1 MTCGGISEK
10 DVAAAF
16 ENLSI
21 TSNKT
26 TKHTINIEKRLLCR
40 AMYNIRKSKNRAG
53 IKAIMK
59 IVIIILLLLLII
71 VMIIII
77 IIAIIIK
84 PMPRI
89 FIKIVLLLF
98 LIIVSNS

>member
-26 TKHTINIEKRLLCR
+26 TKHTINIEKRPLCR

-59 IVIIILLLLLII
+59 IVIILLLLPII
-71 VMIIII
+71 VMII

>member
-26 TKHTINIEKRLLCR
+26 TKHAINIEKRLLCR

-59 IVIIILLLLLII
+59 IVIVILLLLPII
-71 VMIIII
+71 MMIIIM
-77 IIAIIIK
+77 AIIIK
-84 PMPRI
+84 PMPQI

>member
-1 MTCGGISEK
+1 MTCDGISEK

-26 TKHTINIEKRLLCR
+26 TKHSINIKKRLLCR

-59 IVIIILLLLLII
+59 IVIVILLLLPII
-71 VMIIII
+71 MMIIIM
-77 IIAIIIK
+77 AIIIK
-84 PMPRI
+84 PMPQI

>member
-59 IVIIILLLLLII
+59 IVIIILLLLPII
-71 VMIIII
+71 VMIII

>member
-1 MTCGGISEK
+1 MTCDGISEK

-26 TKHTINIEKRLLCR
+26 TKHSINIKKRLLCR

-59 IVIIILLLLLII
+59 IVIVILLLLP
-71 VMIIII
+71 IIIMMI
-77 IIAIIIK
+77 MIMAIIIK
-84 PMPRI
+84 PMPQI

>member
-59 IVIIILLLLLII
+59 IVIILLLLPII
-71 VMIIII
+71 VMIII

>member
-10 DVAAAF
+10 DVAAEF

-59 IVIIILLLLLII
+59 IVIILLLLPII
-71 VMIIII
+71 VIII

>member
-26 TKHTINIEKRLLCR
+26 TKHAINIEKRLLCR

-59 IVIIILLLLLII
+59 IVIILLLLPII
-71 VMIIII
+71 VMII

>member
-59 IVIIILLLLLII
+59 IVIVILLLLPII
-71 VMIIII
+71 MMIIMIM
-77 IIAIIIK
+77 AIIIK
-84 PMPRI
+84 PMPQI